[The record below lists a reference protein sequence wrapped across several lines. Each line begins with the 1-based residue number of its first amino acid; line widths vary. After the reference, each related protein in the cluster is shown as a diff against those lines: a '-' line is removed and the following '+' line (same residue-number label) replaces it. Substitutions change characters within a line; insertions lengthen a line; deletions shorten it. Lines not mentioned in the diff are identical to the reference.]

1 MRGISLRSRLASAVL
16 VRDLWVVRYSL
27 PAGLVVLGV
36 EFLFLIKADKLG
48 KAKATKISAN
58 TLAVVISTPLKVL
71 LPFCCSTQWHRINGV
86 PSERRRSFS
95 ILDL

>member
-36 EFLFLIKADKLG
+36 EFFFLIKTAIQVGQGKVNVLTKMPACGSFWRLG
-48 KAKATKISAN
+48 ISKYQGRC
-58 TLAVVISTPLKVL
+58 VS
-71 LPFCCSTQWHRINGV
+71 
-86 PSERRRSFS
+86 
-95 ILDL
+95 